1 MSEKTIDTIK
11 QKMRKCRYKRE
22 MISHFLIGINITMK
36 KIDRYTTMGGEVG
49 YVLLDNLED
58 DEIELLITYVNEIKG
73 YARHVGGDLDEL
85 KELNDQIED
94 LCEGL
99 SEKEL
104 MEVGKTNWKKNDYKS
119 DDKITYYEHEKS

>member
-1 MSEKTIDTIK
+1 
-11 QKMRKCRYKRE
+11 
-22 MISHFLIGINITMK
+22 MK